1 VTAAGGPLCG
11 LVLRLCEQVEGRF
24 PDGPARTAVRE
35 VAARLAEPTLRI
47 AVGGRLNAGKS
58 TLVNVLL
65 GRRLAATDATECTR
79 VVTWFRHAER
89 DRIEVAPRDGGPYEL
104 PLGPGGIPADLGLP
118 YPRIASVTVHTRND
132 VLRGRHTV
140 VDTPGLDSPTGLDGD
155 SLAALR
161 QADAL
166 VYVMPLPGKGDEE
179 ALAAFR
185 AALSRSG
192 LSVVNAVGVLSRID
206 ELGTGKGDP
215 WPEATRIAAGYE
227 ARLRALLSGVVPV
240 VGMLAQA
247 TLADGLTDEDAR
259 WLRDLARAAPANERR
274 YLLSSLDDL
283 LGWRDCPVS
292 AEARRRLW
300 RLLGGYGLRES
311 LALIDAGTA
320 GRSALA
326 AALWRRSGVDGLFE
340 AIRHRFVAG
349 ADGLRA
355 NAAVAALD
363 RVGWDATTAAERTA
377 VATLRAG
384 LTRVRAE
391 PAMRRAELAASL
403 SATVASGANIPP
415 ELEDDVL
422 ALLNDTG
429 ASGMAGAAVP
439 RGAAADRRAGGRAR
453 SGRDRPAA
461 AGTRGALGT
470 GSGRFATSARIA
482 RLKRAEASFSQAT
495 ARLARL
501 AREMC
506 ESTLYRGR

>member
-1 VTAAGGPLCG
+1 MGAAAGGGPLCAA
-11 LVLRLCEQVEGRF
+11 VARLCEEAEGRF

-35 VAARLAEPTLRI
+35 VAARLSEPTLRV

-79 VVTWFRHAER
+79 VVTWFRHGDR
-89 DRIEVAPRDGGPYEL
+89 DRIEVTPRDGRPYEI
-104 PLGPGGIPADLGLP
+104 PMGPGGIPADLGLP
-118 YPRIASVTVHTRND
+118 HGQISSVTVHARND

-155 SLAALR
+155 SLVALR

-185 AALSRSG
+185 AALSGSG
-192 LSVVNAVGVLSRID
+192 LSIVNAVGVLSRID

-247 TLADGLTDEDAR
+247 TLADGLTDQDAR
-259 WLRDLARAAPANERR
+259 WLRDLAGAAPAVERK
-274 YLLSSLDDL
+274 YLISSLDDL
-283 LGWRDCPVS
+283 LAWRDCPVS
-292 AEARRRLW
+292 PEGRRRLW

-311 LALIDAGTA
+311 LALIDTGTA
-320 GRSALA
+320 GRAELA
-326 AALWRRSGVDGLFE
+326 AALWRRSGVEGLFDVV
-340 AIRHRFVAG
+340 RQRFVDG

-355 NAAVAALD
+355 SAAVAALD
-363 RVGWDATTAAERTA
+363 RIGWGAVSPAERMA

-384 LTRVRAE
+384 LSRVRAE
-391 PAMRRAELAASL
+391 PAMRRAELAATL
-403 SATVASGANIPP
+403 SSVVA
-415 ELEDDVL
+415 
-422 ALLNDTG
+422 
-429 ASGMAGAAVP
+429 AGAAVP
-439 RGAAADRRAGGRAR
+439 AELEGDVLVLL
-453 SGRDRPAA
+453 DD
-461 AGTRGALGT
+461 T
-470 GSGRFATSARIA
+470 GKGDVATPARIA
-482 RLKRAEASFSQAT
+482 RLKRAEASFSRST
-495 ARLARL
+495 VRLARL

-506 ESTLYRGR
+506 EAELYRSRRS